1 MKTSSLNKTSRF
13 LFRWILAMAIFLLSF
28 SFAMFQGGF
37 VSWFLFYGLVV
48 VFLFSSIIPFLSIV
62 GLKLK
67 RTVSKNNSEVGE
79 ALTIEVIIEKPAWM
93 PFIYYHLSDTTPE
106 TFISERN
113 HQLFSFSFD
122 RQFVLS
128 YEAKALQRGV
138 YHFNE
143 AIVHA
148 SDLFGLI
155 TIKRTLHSDREV
167 VISPTFY
174 AITNKRAL
182 FAYASKADHFHKGL
196 QDDVLSSIRPYV
208 SGDRLSKIDWK
219 RSAGV
224 NGLLT
229 KEFETEEDQ
238 HVEIVH
244 AAQEMDALRDPIQ
257 YEESI
262 KEAVSI
268 HAAFIQDH
276 IHTTL
281 SVYNEEWIRTV
292 VTFNDWRHSLR
303 LFALIHPVPDHE
315 TTLPLLKNDQGI
327 CFIVTPRFSK
337 MAIDLIRKHVSHQR
351 RVFIVTSV
359 ALAQEEI
366 AEVSKAGGHVFI
378 PQYQHS
384 EDHKRGEFYGA

>member
-1 MKTSSLNKTSRF
+1 MKTSSLSKTSRF
-13 LFRWILAMAIFLLSF
+13 LFRWILAIAIFLLSF

-48 VFLFSSIIPFLSIV
+48 VFLFSSIIPFLSII

-67 RTVSKNNSEVGE
+67 RTVTESNIEVGE
-79 ALTIEVIIEKPAWM
+79 VLTIDVIVEKPVYT
-93 PFIYYHLSDTTPE
+93 PFFYYHLSDTTPE
-106 TFISERN
+106 TFVSERN

-122 RQFVLS
+122 KQLMLS

-138 YHFNE
+138 YQFNE
-143 AIVHA
+143 TIVHA
-148 SDLFGLI
+148 NDLFGLI
-155 TIKRTLHSDREV
+155 SVKRTLHSDTEI
-167 VISPTFY
+167 VISPAFY
-174 AITNKRAL
+174 PITNKKAL
-182 FAYASKADHFHKGL
+182 FAYANKADHFHKGFH
-196 QDDVLSSIRPYV
+196 DDVLSSIRPYI

-244 AAQEMDALRDPIQ
+244 VAQEVDALEDPIQ

-276 IHTTL
+276 VHTTIY
-281 SVYNEEWIRTV
+281 VYNQEWIRTF

-303 LFALIHPVPDHE
+303 LFALINPVPTND
-315 TTLPLLKNDQGI
+315 TTLPHLEKDQGI
-327 CFIVTPRFSK
+327 CFIVTPRYSE
-337 MAIDLIRKHVSHQR
+337 MAIDVIRRNVSHQR
-351 RVFIVTSV
+351 RVFIVTTE
-359 ALAQEEI
+359 ALSQE
-366 AEVSKAGGHVFI
+366 AVFEVSKAGGQVFI
-378 PQYQHS
+378 PQYQHT
-384 EDHKRGEFYGA
+384 EDRQRGEFYGA